1 MGRKILIA
9 LAMAGGLI
17 ASSASADTKA
27 GISAWAAGNYF
38 EAVTQW
44 QGPADSGDAEAQ
56 YWLGQAYRLGK
67 GTIQNL
73 AVAEEYY
80 AKAAAQGNLA
90 AADNYGLLLFNRGEK
105 DRSIPYLRS
114 AADRG
119 DARAQYM
126 LGLAHFNA
134 DGIERDWPR
143 AYALL
148 SLANKQGL
156 EQATAAL
163 QQIDQH
169 ISEDQRAQGLALAET
184 MKSQIWVST
193 TGEPDAPAPVRAPA
207 LAANASV
214 TGSAR
219 ATKSEKVMPAKA
231 VSAKKEKPSKPK
243 SAVATTTLAKAVSVA
258 ATGTKKL
265 PKKASASGP
274 WRIQLGA
281 FLDRSNADALWSR
294 AKNRSELSGHDR
306 INEVFG
312 DVTRLQAGGF
322 ASRAA
327 AKAACSQLKSAGFD
341 CLVISS

>member
-1 MGRKILIA
+1 MGRKFLIT

-17 ASSASADTKA
+17 TSAASADTKA
-27 GISAWAAGNYF
+27 RISAWTAGNYF

-56 YWLGQAYRLGK
+56 YWLGQAHRLGK
-67 GTIQNL
+67 GTVQNL
-73 AVAEEYY
+73 AVAEDYY
-80 AKAAAQGNLA
+80 AKAAAQGNIA

-105 DRSIPYLRS
+105 ERSIPYLRA

-134 DGIERDWPR
+134 DGVDEDWPR
-143 AYALL
+143 AYALISL
-148 SLANKQGL
+148 SKKQGL
-156 EQATAAL
+156 EQAAAAL
-163 QQIDQH
+163 EQIEQH
-169 ISEDQRAQGLALAET
+169 ISQDQRLQGMALVEA

-193 TGEPDAPAPVRAPA
+193 TGESGPPAPA
-207 LAANASV
+207 LALA
-214 TGSAR
+214 
-219 ATKSEKVMPAKA
+219 AKA
-231 VSAKKEKPSKPK
+231 SAPAPAAKSAKAAPAKKEKPSKAKP
-243 SAVATTTLAKAVSVA
+243 AVAAVKPAKAVSVA
-258 ATGTKKL
+258 ATDKKRL

-274 WRIQLGA
+274 WRIQMGA
-281 FLDRSNADALWSR
+281 FVERSNADALWNR
-294 AKNRSELSGHDR
+294 VKNHSELRGHER

-327 AKAACSQLKSAGFD
+327 AQAACSRLRSAGFD
-341 CLVISS
+341 CIVVSG